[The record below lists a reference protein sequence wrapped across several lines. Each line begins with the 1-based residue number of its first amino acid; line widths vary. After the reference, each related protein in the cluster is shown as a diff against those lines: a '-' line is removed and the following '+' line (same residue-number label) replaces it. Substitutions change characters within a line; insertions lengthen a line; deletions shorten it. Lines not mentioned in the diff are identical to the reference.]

1 MKHCAKA
8 VSALLRFR
16 EAAMHLSHSILS
28 YFSKFGQKKPDTEF
42 MPEVDGTML
51 EDSPRLARITVWV
64 ACLLLLTALGWAKF
78 AVLDEVTMGEGK
90 AIPSSKIQV
99 IQNLEGGIVAEIF
112 VREGQLVNKGD
123 ILLRLDDTRFISNR
137 GESDADRMSLTARL
151 IRLQAEAE
159 GKELVMPAEIVEKT
173 PQLAKDETAL
183 YESRQQRLQSEQR
196 TLNEQLRQKT
206 QELAEF
212 SSKQQQYRSSLALIQ
227 QELNMSQ
234 PLVSTGAISEVEI
247 LRLRR
252 SAVEMR
258 GEMDATTLA
267 IPRAEAAVSEIKSK
281 MQESEYAFRSDA
293 FKELNEVRTQ
303 LQKLTATSVAIEDRV
318 SRTTVMSPVHGII
331 KQLKVNTIGG
341 VVQPGSDLLEI
352 VPLENNLLI
361 EAKVRPQDVAFLH
374 PGQKAMVKFSA
385 YDYTIYGGL
394 KANLELI
401 SADTITDDKGNS
413 FYLIQVRT
421 EKNHLG
427 TDEHP
432 LLIIPGMIATVDIIT
447 GQKSVLDYL
456 LKPVLKARTEALRE
470 R

>member
-1 MKHCAKA
+1 MEL
-8 VSALLRFR
+8 SQSLREYVTQWR
-16 EAAMHLSHSILS
+16 
-28 YFSKFGQKKPDTEF
+28 QKPDTEF
-42 MPEVDGTML
+42 MPEVDGTLL
-51 EDSPRLARITVWV
+51 EDSPTLARITVWLV
-64 ACLLLLTALGWAKF
+64 SLLLLTALVWAKF
-78 AVLDEVTMGEGK
+78 AVLEEVTMGEGK

-123 ILLRLDDTRFISNR
+123 VLLRLDDTRFLSNR
-137 GESDADRMSLTARL
+137 DESDADRMALSARL
-151 IRLQAEAE
+151 QRLQAEAA
-159 GKELVMPAEIVEKT
+159 GRPLVMPAEITLKA
-173 PQLAKDETAL
+173 PQLVEDELAL
-183 YESRQQRLQSEQR
+183 YNSRQDRLHSEQR

-212 SSKQQQYRSSLALIQ
+212 SSKQQQYRSSLGLIQ

-234 PLVSTGAISEVEI
+234 PLVSSGAISEVEI

-258 GEMDATTLA
+258 GSLDATTLA
-267 IPRAEAAVSEIKSK
+267 IPRAQAGISEIKSK
-281 MQESEYAFRSDA
+281 MEESELAFRSDA
-293 FKELNEVRTQ
+293 FKELNEVRTE
-303 LQKLTATSVAIEDRV
+303 LQKITASSLAIEDRV
-318 SRTTVMSPVHGII
+318 SRTTVQSPVHGII

-352 VPLENNLLI
+352 VPLEDNLLI

-401 SADTITDDKGNS
+401 SADTITDEEGNS

-421 EKNHLG
+421 NKNHLG
-427 TDEHP
+427 SDAHP

-447 GQKSVLDYL
+447 GEKSVLDYL
-456 LKPVLKARTEALRE
+456 LKPVLKARAEALRE

>member
-1 MKHCAKA
+1 MEL
-8 VSALLRFR
+8 SQSLREYVTQWR
-16 EAAMHLSHSILS
+16 
-28 YFSKFGQKKPDTEF
+28 QKPDTEF
-42 MPEVDGTML
+42 MPEVDGTLL
-51 EDSPRLARITVWV
+51 EDSPTLARITVWLV
-64 ACLLLLTALGWAKF
+64 SLLLLTALVWAKF
-78 AVLDEVTMGEGK
+78 AVLEEVTMGEGK

-123 ILLRLDDTRFISNR
+123 VLLRLDDTRFLSNR
-137 GESDADRMSLTARL
+137 GESEADRMALTARL
-151 IRLQAEAE
+151 ERLQAEAAGRPLE
-159 GKELVMPAEIVEKT
+159 MPAEITLKA
-173 PQLAKDETAL
+173 PQLVEDELAL
-183 YESRQQRLQSEQR
+183 YNSRQDRLHSEQR

-212 SSKQQQYRSSLALIQ
+212 SSKQQQYRSSLGLIQ

-234 PLVSTGAISEVEI
+234 PLVSSGAISEVEI

-258 GEMDATTLA
+258 GSLDATTLA
-267 IPRAEAAVSEIKSK
+267 IPRAQAGISEIKSK
-281 MQESEYAFRSDA
+281 MEESELAFRSDA
-293 FKELNEVRTQ
+293 FKELNEVRTE
-303 LQKLTATSVAIEDRV
+303 LQKITASSLAIEDRV
-318 SRTTVMSPVHGII
+318 SRTTVQSPVHGII

-352 VPLENNLLI
+352 VPLEDNLLI

-401 SADTITDDKGNS
+401 SADTITDEEGNS

-421 EKNHLG
+421 NKNHLG
-427 TDEHP
+427 SDAHP

-447 GQKSVLDYL
+447 GEKSVLDYL
-456 LKPVLKARTEALRE
+456 LKPVLKARAEALRE

>member
-1 MKHCAKA
+1 MEL
-8 VSALLRFR
+8 SQSLREYVTQWR
-16 EAAMHLSHSILS
+16 
-28 YFSKFGQKKPDTEF
+28 QKPDNEF
-42 MPEVDGTML
+42 MPEVDGTLL
-51 EDSPRLARITVWV
+51 EDSPTLARITVWLV
-64 ACLLLLTALGWAKF
+64 SLLLLTALVWAKF
-78 AVLDEVTMGEGK
+78 AVLEEVTMGEGK

-123 ILLRLDDTRFISNR
+123 VLLRLDDTRFLSNR
-137 GESDADRMSLTARL
+137 GESDADRMALTARL
-151 IRLQAEAE
+151 ERLQAEAA
-159 GKELVMPAEIVEKT
+159 GRPLVMPAEITLKA
-173 PQLAKDETAL
+173 PQLVEDELAL
-183 YESRQQRLQSEQR
+183 YNSRQDRLHSEQR

-212 SSKQQQYRSSLALIQ
+212 SSKQQQYRSSLGLIQ

-234 PLVSTGAISEVEI
+234 PLVSSGAISEVEI

-258 GEMDATTLA
+258 GSLDATTLA
-267 IPRAEAAVSEIKSK
+267 IPRAQAGISEIKSK
-281 MQESEYAFRSDA
+281 MEESELAFRSDA
-293 FKELNEVRTQ
+293 FKELNEVRTE
-303 LQKLTATSVAIEDRV
+303 LQKITASSLAIEDRV
-318 SRTTVMSPVHGII
+318 SRTTVQSPVHGII

-352 VPLENNLLI
+352 VPLEDNLLI

-401 SADTITDDKGNS
+401 SADTITDEEGNS

-421 EKNHLG
+421 NKNHLG
-427 TDEHP
+427 SDAHP

-447 GQKSVLDYL
+447 GEKSVLDYL
-456 LKPVLKARTEALRE
+456 LKPVLKARAEALRE

>member
-1 MKHCAKA
+1 MHATPAQRQPFSLGRPKA
-8 VSALLRFR
+8 DKA
-16 EAAMHLSHSILS
+16 
-28 YFSKFGQKKPDTEF
+28 F
-42 MPEVDGTML
+42 MPEVDSALL
-51 EDSPRLARITVWV
+51 EDSPILARLTVWLV
-64 ACLLLLTALGWAKF
+64 SLLLLAALIWAKF
-78 AVLDEVTMGEGK
+78 AVLEEVTMGEGK

-123 ILLRLDDTRFISNR
+123 VLLRLDDTRFLSNR
-137 GESDADRMSLTARL
+137 GESDADRMALTARL
-151 IRLQAEAE
+151 ERLQAEAAGRPLE
-159 GKELVMPAEIVEKT
+159 MPAEITLKA
-173 PQLAKDETAL
+173 PQLVEDELAL
-183 YESRQQRLQSEQR
+183 YNSRQDRLHSEQR

-212 SSKQQQYRSSLALIQ
+212 SSKQQQYRSSLGLIQ

-234 PLVSTGAISEVEI
+234 PLVNSGAISEVEI

-258 GEMDATTLA
+258 GSLDATTLA
-267 IPRAEAAVSEIKSK
+267 IPRAQAGISEIKSK
-281 MQESEYAFRSDA
+281 MEESELAFRSDA
-293 FKELNEVRTQ
+293 FKELNAVRTE
-303 LQKLTATSVAIEDRV
+303 LQKITASSLAIEDRV
-318 SRTTVMSPVHGII
+318 SRTTVQSPVHGII

-352 VPLENNLLI
+352 VPLESNLLI

-401 SADTITDDKGNS
+401 SADTITDEEGNS

-421 EKNHLG
+421 DKNHLG
-427 TDEHP
+427 SDAHP
-432 LLIIPGMIATVDIIT
+432 LLIIPGMMATVDIIT
-447 GQKSVLDYL
+447 GEKSVLDYL
-456 LKPVLKARTEALRE
+456 LKPVLKARSEALRE